1 MYQALYRKY
10 RPRAFSQVAG
20 QEHITETLKS
30 ELRSGRISHAYLFT
44 GSRGTG
50 KTTCAK
56 ILAKA
61 VNCLSPADGDPCNAC
76 ENCAGIDDG
85 SVLDILEIDAASN
98 NGVEN
103 IRELREN
110 AVFTPAK
117 GKYRVYIIDEVH
129 MLSTGAF
136 NALLKTLEEPPAHVV
151 FILATTEVHKL
162 PATILSRCQRF
173 DFKRIEPE
181 VIAGRLAYVAEQ
193 EGLDLTPDAA
203 LLVASMADGG
213 MRDALSILDLCAGQ
227 EGTIDEQTVERV
239 SGMAGREYLFQL
251 SDALLRRDA
260 AGALTLIGE
269 LHNAS
274 VDMQRLCEELIGH
287 YRNLMLLK
295 TVPDP
300 KRAVVCTAAE
310 LSRLT
315 GQASPVPLETILYSL
330 RLLEDALDRMGRGN
344 RRAELEMAAV
354 RLASPELDTGSDA
367 LLERIAALERT
378 VKLLAAGRTAAP
390 PAGTGAGPDLGTA
403 AAAPLPAASL
413 PDESPPP
420 AVTGKAAS
428 AVPAAAAAV
437 VDKPPAMT
445 AVDARTAGGQA
456 DRPSPAGPD
465 SPAALP
471 DEQRPP
477 WEEAPASY
485 AAPAPPF
492 PDEDLPPPP
501 PDESQLPPV
510 EEPAGPSTTA
520 ASSPSPAAH
529 VPSQTGRPAAGQAGA
544 GSDIVCDK
552 WPDILAA
559 LAKTCPLMY
568 GVLQGSTAYVRGD
581 LLLIDSKNSQFRTL
595 VKGDNPMYRDEIRK
609 AATEV
614 TGQIYRLGPYR
625 TAEAPAAAADP
636 LDGLL
641 ERAGELGLL

>member
-10 RPRAFSQVAG
+10 RPRSFSEVAG
-20 QEHITETLKS
+20 QDHITETLKN
-30 ELRSGRISHAYLFT
+30 ELKSGRISHAYLFT

-61 VNCLSPADGDPCNAC
+61 VNCLDLKNGDPCNAC
-76 ENCAGIDDG
+76 ENCIGIDDG

-181 VIAGRLAYVAEQ
+181 VIADRLALVAEK
-193 EGLDLTPDAA
+193 EGLDLTRDAA
-203 LLVASMADGG
+203 LLIASMADGG

-227 EGTIDEQTVERV
+227 EGTIDEQTVEKV

-287 YRNLMLLK
+287 YRNLMLIK
-295 TVPDP
+295 TIPDP
-300 KRAVVCTAAE
+300 KRVVVCTAAE

-315 GQASPVPLETILYSL
+315 GQASPVPLETVLYSL

-354 RLASPELDTGSDA
+354 RLSSPELQAGTDA
-367 LLERIAALERT
+367 LLERIAALERA
-378 VKLLAAGRTAAP
+378 VKLLSAGRAGTAAP
-390 PAGTGAGPDLGTA
+390 IPTA
-403 AAAPLPAASL
+403 DAAVRQTTPAAS
-413 PDESPPP
+413 PSGPAPSPAVFGDKPP
-420 AVTGKAAS
+420 AVTAPPSARPVPKAE
-428 AVPAAAAAV
+428 VP
-437 VDKPPAMT
+437 D
-445 AVDARTAGGQA
+445 D
-456 DRPSPAGPD
+456 
-465 SPAALP
+465 
-471 DEQRPP
+471 QRPP
-477 WEEAPASY
+477 WEESSPSSVELTDA
-485 AAPAPPF
+485 AAPPPA
-492 PDEDLPPPP
+492 DLADALPPPP
-501 PDESQLPPV
+501 EESLPAPPADQPV
-510 EEPAGPSTTA
+510 PPPSEPAVTREGFPA
-520 ASSPSPAAH
+520 PPLSPAGEKGDL
-529 VPSQTGRPAAGQAGA
+529 P
-544 GSDIVCDK
+544 CDK
-552 WPDILAA
+552 WPDILAV
-559 LAKTCPLMY
+559 LAKSCPLMY
-568 GVLQGSTAYVRGD
+568 GVLQGSAAYVRGD
-581 LLLIDSKNSQFRTL
+581 LLLIDSKSSQFRTL

-625 TAEAPAAAADP
+625 PPEAPAPAADP

-641 ERAGELGLL
+641 ERAGKLGLL